1 MREKIQR
8 FWVQLLQKL
17 DGKINQWLNKNKI
30 SKQTVD
36 AGDDTVVNFFLMIL
50 RKVVNRTLVG
60 AEYRVVSDSS
70 LAKPLQDLCRDLQD
84 NMHNVVGNMLGNSIH
99 AECWVVPS
107 FITAG
112 GKQKLIHSYISGDK
126 VCITQTKEDGQ
137 IAECYM
143 IINAT
148 VRNNITYFLCRK
160 HTLDD
165 NGTLTISYFVA
176 DENAKEISANI
187 PEWDSIT
194 NTEVSYAGANT
205 IGFGRYKSPVKAYG
219 LDTVYGVPLNYGCGL
234 IEKQLKD
241 AVEYIEKEMN
251 ASKKM
256 LFPDWSIVRNTDKN
270 GNPIGMYRIN
280 EYIYPI
286 KKKAGENG
294 SLVDEYSPAIRGTEY
309 EAHLT
314 SLLERYQALMGVT
327 EIITHNG
334 KTSGATATEVK
345 ILNTDNIS
353 TEQSIKRAVQKG
365 NIETLEADALYLGIY
380 RDLWEYDEEYGDIY
394 QDEQQMLQN
403 YLSLYNAGALE
414 LKDLVKYWFPT
425 YSDEQVEEKVMAIE
439 SAKANNTQKSI
450 EELLNV

>member
-8 FWVQLLQKL
+8 FWVNLLQKL
-17 DGKINQWLNKNKI
+17 DGKINQWLNKNKA
-30 SKQTVD
+30 SRQTVD
-36 AGDDTVVNFFLMIL
+36 AGDDTVINFFLMIL
-50 RKVVNRTLVG
+50 RKVVNRTLMG
-60 AEYRVVSDSS
+60 AEYSVVSDST
-70 LAKPLQDLCRDLQD
+70 LTEPLNELCEDLQD
-84 NMHNVVGNMLGNSIH
+84 NMHNIVSNMLGNSIH

-107 FITAG
+107 FITVG
-112 GKQKLIHSYISGDK
+112 GKQKLIHSYISGEK
-126 VCITQTKEDGQ
+126 ICITQTKEDGQ

-148 VRNNITYFLCRK
+148 VRRNATYFLCRK

-176 DENAKEISANI
+176 DENAKEINADV
-187 PEWDSIT
+187 PEWDSVV

-205 IGFGRYKSPVKAYG
+205 IGFGRYKSPVKAFG
-219 LDTVYGVPLNYGCGL
+219 VDTVYGVPLNYGCGL

-241 AVEYIEKEMN
+241 AVDYIEKEMN

-256 LFPDWSIVRNTDKN
+256 LFPDWSIVRKTNEN
-270 GNPIGMYRIN
+270 GDPVGMYKIN

-294 SLVDEYSPAIRGTEY
+294 SLIDEYSPAIRGTEY

-334 KTSGATATEVK
+334 TTNGATATEVK

-353 TEQSIKRAVQKG
+353 TEQSVKRAIRKG
-365 NIETLEADALYLGIY
+365 NIETLEADAMYLGIA

-394 QDEQQMLQN
+394 QDEQQMLKN
-403 YLSLYNAGALE
+403 YLDLYNAGALE

-425 YSDEQVEEKVMAIE
+425 YSDEQIEEKVMAINE
-439 SAKANNTQKSI
+439 AKANNTQKSI

>member
-8 FWVQLLQKL
+8 FWVNLLQKL
-17 DGKINQWLNKNKI
+17 DGKINQWLNKNKA

-36 AGDDTVVNFFLMIL
+36 AGDDTVINFFLMIL
-50 RKVVNRTLVG
+50 RKVVNRTLMG
-60 AEYRVVSDSS
+60 AEYSVVSDST
-70 LAKPLQDLCRDLQD
+70 LTEPLKELCEDLQD
-84 NMHNVVGNMLGNSIH
+84 NMHNIVGNMLGNSIH

-112 GKQKLIHSYISGDK
+112 GKQKLIHSYIGGEK
-126 VCITQTKEDGQ
+126 ICITQTKEDGQ

-148 VRNNITYFLCRK
+148 VRKNATYFLCRK

-176 DENAKEISANI
+176 DENAKEINADV
-187 PEWDSIT
+187 PEWDSIV

-205 IGFGRYKSPVKAYG
+205 IGFGRYKSPVKAFG
-219 LDTVYGVPLNYGCGL
+219 VDTVYGVPLNYGCGL

-256 LFPDWSIVRNTDKN
+256 LFPDWSIVRKTNED
-270 GNPIGMYRIN
+270 GDPIGMYKIN

-294 SLVDEYSPAIRGTEY
+294 SLIDEYSPAIRGTEY

-314 SLLERYQALMGVT
+314 SLLERYQALLGVT

-334 KTSGATATEVK
+334 TTNGATATEVK

-353 TEQSIKRAVQKG
+353 TEQSVKRAIRKG
-365 NIETLEADALYLGIY
+365 NIETLEADAMYLGIA

-394 QDEQQMLQN
+394 QDEQQMLKN
-403 YLSLYNAGALE
+403 YLDLYNAGALE

-425 YSDEQVEEKVMAIE
+425 YSDEQVEEKVMAINE
-439 SAKANNTQKSI
+439 AKANNTQKSI